1 MEAKDRMNRRVLIVD
16 DQQEIHEDFS
26 EVLEHNPSETRSD
39 EFAASFG
46 DSERTASMQRFE
58 LLHATSGQEAI
69 DIVSKMKASDRP
81 IAVAY
86 IDIRMPPGIDG
97 VETIRRVREIDS
109 DIEIVIMTA
118 YTDRPLSRILDDMAM
133 LHKLL
138 YVRKPF
144 AREEIQQI
152 TLSLVEKWNV
162 EQAFA
167 RKQRQLTVD
176 HRRLQAVLN
185 ATGDAIA
192 MYDMADRLVFANK
205 RYKRLFDKAT
215 GDLAHASSVSLV
227 SGLKKLPAA
236 ADGRNMEGLYLFD
249 EGRITAEKSSAGQA
263 KKQRLFRQII
273 TQVRD
278 DRNEKIGRLLVYRDV
293 SREIEIDRVKAEVQR
308 LRTEIEGTYSFSGMV
323 GASRKMQQLYALLK
337 QVAAGDITALVKGE
351 SGTGKEL
358 AVKSIHYNSQRKT
371 GPLVVINCVAIPEAL
386 IESELFG
393 HEKGAFTGAA
403 SRRTGA
409 FERARGGTVFLD
421 EIGDMQLSL
430 QAKLLRVLQ
439 EREIQRVGGT
449 ASIPVDV
456 RVIAATNRNLEAAV
470 EAGEFREDLFYR
482 ISAFP
487 ITIPPLRE
495 RREDIP
501 LLTEHFLK
509 KHAERLAKTIG
520 GVSIAATRLLL
531 QYEWPGN
538 VRELENAI
546 ERAALLET
554 GDMLQAEN
562 LPETLSPPPAAYR
575 TAQVSGTE
583 VFPLAEIERRAVV
596 RALEVSAN
604 NVSEA
609 ARALGLNRATLYRK
623 LKKYDLTASN

>member
-1 MEAKDRMNRRVLIVD
+1 MEAQRSMNRRVLIVD
-16 DQQEIHEDFS
+16 DQREIHEDFS
-26 EVLEHNPSETRSD
+26 EVLELAQAEARSD
-39 EFAASFG
+39 EFATPFVA
-46 DSERTASMQRFE
+46 SERTASVQRFD
-58 LLHATSGQEAI
+58 LLHATSGQEAVEI
-69 DIVSKMKASDRP
+69 ISESKASNTP

-167 RKQRQLTVD
+167 SKQRQLTVD

-185 ATGDAIA
+185 ATGDAMA
-192 MYDMADRLVFANK
+192 MYDTADRLVFANK
-205 RYKRLFDKAT
+205 RYRRLFNDAT
-215 GDLAHASSVSLV
+215 GDLKQASAESLL
-227 SGLKKLPAA
+227 SRLKKLSADAA
-236 ADGRNMEGLYLFD
+236 GREAEGLYLIGD
-249 EGRITAEKSSAGQA
+249 GKSRGAERPVEHANA
-263 KKQRLFRQII
+263 RHLYRLFTTR
-273 TQVRD
+273 VRD
-278 DRNEKIGRLLVYRDV
+278 DRNDEIGRLYVYRDV
-293 SREIEIDRVKAEVQR
+293 SRDMEIDRMKAEVRR
-308 LRTEIEGTYSFSGMV
+308 LRAEVETTYSFSGMV
-323 GASRKMQQLYALLK
+323 GASRKMRQLYALLK
-337 QVAAGDITALVKGE
+337 QVAASDITALVEGE

-358 AVKSIHYNSQRKT
+358 VVKSIHYNSLRKT

-403 SRRTGA
+403 SRRVGA

-421 EIGDMQLSL
+421 EIGDMPLSL

-449 ASIPVDV
+449 DSIPVDV
-456 RVIAATNRNLEAAV
+456 RVIAATNKNLEAAV
-470 EAGEFREDLFYR
+470 EAGKFREDLFYR

-495 RREDIP
+495 RREDIA
-501 LLTEHFLK
+501 LLAEHFLS
-509 KHAERLAKTIG
+509 KHAERLEKTVR
-520 GVSIAATRLLL
+520 GVSVAASRLLL
-531 QYEWPGN
+531 RYDWPGN

-546 ERAALLET
+546 ERAVLLET
-554 GDMLQAEN
+554 GDVLQAEN
-562 LPETLSPPPAAYR
+562 LPEKLSVFAASR
-575 TAQVSGTE
+575 TDHMPGTE
-583 VFPLAEIERRAVV
+583 MLPLAEVERRTLV
-596 RALEVSAN
+596 RALDVSAN

-623 LKKYDLTASN
+623 LKKYDLTARN

>member
-16 DQQEIHEDFS
+16 DQQEIHDDFS

-39 EFAASFG
+39 EFAASFV
-46 DSERTASMQRFE
+46 DSERPASLLRFE
-58 LLHATSGQEAI
+58 LLHATSGQEAV
-69 DIVSKMKASDRP
+69 DIVSENRASNRP
-81 IAVAY
+81 VAVAY
-86 IDIRMPPGIDG
+86 VDIRMPPGIDG
-97 VETIRRVREIDS
+97 VETIRRIREIDS

-118 YTDRPLSRILDDMAM
+118 YTDKPLSRILDDMEM

-162 EQAFA
+162 ERAFA
-167 RKQRQLTVD
+167 GKQRQLTVD

-185 ATGDAIA
+185 ATGDAMA
-192 MYDMADRLVFANK
+192 MYDTADRLVFANE
-205 RYKRLFDKAT
+205 RYESLSDRAA
-215 GDLAHASSVSLV
+215 GDLEQPSSESLPRR
-227 SGLKKLPAA
+227 LKKLS
-236 ADGRNMEGLYLFD
+236 ADAGGRNVEGLYLFD
-249 EGRITAEKSSAGQA
+249 DAETSTEEPSAEQA
-263 KKQRLFRQII
+263 KNQTLFRRLV

-278 DRNEKIGRLLVYRDV
+278 DRNGEIGRLVVYRDV
-293 SREIEIDRVKAEVQR
+293 SSEIEIDRVKAEVQR
-308 LRTEIEGTYSFSGMV
+308 LRTEIEATYSFSGMV
-323 GASRKMQQLYALLK
+323 GASRKMKRLYALLK
-337 QVAAGDITALVKGE
+337 QIAASDITALVEGE

-358 AVKSIHYNSQRKT
+358 AVKSIHYNSLRKS

-393 HEKGAFTGAA
+393 HEKGAFTGAG
-403 SRRTGA
+403 SQRVGA

-421 EIGDMQLSL
+421 EIGDMELSL

-439 EREIQRVGGT
+439 EREVQRVGGT
-449 ASIPVDV
+449 KSVPVDV
-456 RVIAATNRNLEAAV
+456 RVIAATNMNLEDAV
-470 EAGEFREDLFYR
+470 KAGKFREDLFYR
-482 ISAFP
+482 VSAFP

-501 LLTEHFLK
+501 LLAEHFLK
-509 KHAERLAKTIG
+509 KHADRLEKFVG
-520 GVSIAATRLLL
+520 GVSVAASRLLL
-531 QYEWPGN
+531 RYDWPGN

-546 ERAALLET
+546 ERAVLLET
-554 GDMLQAEN
+554 GDVLQAEN
-562 LPETLSPPPAAYR
+562 LPEKLSPPAASR
-575 TAQVSGTE
+575 TDRIPGTE
-583 VFPLAEIERRAVV
+583 MLPLAEVERRTVV

-609 ARALGLNRATLYRK
+609 ARVLGLNRATLYRK
-623 LKKYDLTASN
+623 LKKYDLTATG